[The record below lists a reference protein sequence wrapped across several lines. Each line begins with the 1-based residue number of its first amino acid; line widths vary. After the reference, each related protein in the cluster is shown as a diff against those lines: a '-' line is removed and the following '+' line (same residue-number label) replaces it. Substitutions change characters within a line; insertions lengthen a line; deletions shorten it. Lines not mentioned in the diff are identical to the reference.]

1 MTDSQSSPS
10 ASEDRG
16 WAAAF
21 TIDLRDGRDVLA
33 VPDAYARSATIVYR
47 GVANLGW
54 PLDTAIYRRVSRSR
68 RQPAGEPEIAAEERE
83 LLHGARRLRLDR
95 SDGFEM
101 TDLELLAVLQ
111 HQGAATRLLDVSFNA
126 MISLWFATEDRT
138 QEEFDAGL
146 FAFDV
151 TGRELSAEHEDEP
164 IANLVAQ
171 PSFHLWRPPPVE
183 ARIRAQQGAF
193 IFGRV
198 PDPVPSQTCLDLGI
212 EQWLGSE
219 HDSASVGNADPAAVR
234 ESGQRPPFGVFRI
247 PAEAKPRLR
256 EFLDRL
262 LGYNAETLYP
272 DLAGYAQARRA

>member
-1 MTDSQSSPS
+1 MTDSRKAIP
-10 ASEDRG
+10 DDPG

-21 TIDLRDGRDVLA
+21 TFDLRDGRDVLA
-33 VPDAYARSATIVYR
+33 VPDAYARDATIVYR
-47 GVANLGW
+47 GVANLNW
-54 PLDTAIYRRVSRSR
+54 SLDTALYRRVSRSR
-68 RQPAGEPEIAAEERE
+68 RQPAGEAEVAREERE
-83 LLHGARRLRLDR
+83 LLDGARRLRLDR
-95 SDGFEM
+95 RDGFEM

-138 QEEFDAGL
+138 QDDDDAGL

-151 TGRELSAEHEDEP
+151 TGRELPPEREDDP
-164 IANLVAQ
+164 IGDLVAE

-183 ARIRAQQGAF
+183 VRIRAQQGAF

-198 PDPVPSQTCLDLGI
+198 PDPVPAQTCLDLGI
-212 EQWLGSE
+212 DRWLDAE
-219 HDSASVGNADPAAVR
+219 PDPFP
-234 ESGQRPPFGVFRI
+234 SPTNRPPFGVFRI